1 MILFTILLL
10 IAICLITF
18 VLFVTVVGGFI
29 FTFVFGDLIVCVFI
43 IGFILYKIIKRKRR

>member
-10 IAICLITF
+10 IAICLVAF
-18 VLFVTVVGGFI
+18 VLFVTVIGGFI